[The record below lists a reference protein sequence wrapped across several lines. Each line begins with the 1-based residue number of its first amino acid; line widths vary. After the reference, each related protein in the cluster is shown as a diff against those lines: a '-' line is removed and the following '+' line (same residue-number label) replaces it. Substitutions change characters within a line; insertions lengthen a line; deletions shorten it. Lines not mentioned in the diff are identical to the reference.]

1 MDQLQFTEEYQ
12 RIYEDIKPEPLVI
25 SMRYNSIYDGPSD
38 KYKDGDLI
46 ECVYDITKD
55 GNLKLKEIKKIDEQ
69 DSIS

>member
-12 RIYEDIKPEPLVI
+12 RIYEDIKVEPLVI
-25 SMRYNSIYDGPSD
+25 SMRYSSIYDGPSD

-46 ECVYDITKD
+46 EFICDITKD
-55 GNLKLKEIKKIDEQ
+55 GNLKLKKIKKIDEQ